1 MPFNRPIPETK
12 QRGKIAGGIG
22 AIAEA
27 EKLMQIALVLP
38 SAAMIGWL
46 AGAFL
51 DSRLHQSWIA
61 IFGVVFGCISGLVYV
76 IRMAMA
82 ADRDSRSGAQTDDGS
97 GKGSSNLT
105 P

>member
-27 EKLMQIALVLP
+27 EKLMQIALLLP
-38 SAAMIGWL
+38 SAAVIGWL

-61 IFGVVFGCISGLVYV
+61 IVGVVFGCIAGLVYV
-76 IRMAMA
+76 IRMAFA
-82 ADRDSRSGAQTDDGS
+82 AERDSRSGINASDDA
-97 GKGSSNLT
+97 GKGSSNLQ